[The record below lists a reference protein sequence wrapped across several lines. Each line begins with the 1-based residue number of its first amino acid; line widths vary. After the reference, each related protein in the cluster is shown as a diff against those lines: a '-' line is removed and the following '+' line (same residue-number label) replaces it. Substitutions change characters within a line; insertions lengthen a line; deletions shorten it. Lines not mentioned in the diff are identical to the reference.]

1 MTLYPAV
8 PVEDS
13 QLVATALQHH
23 LTLATRNIRYIAQ
36 TGVAYVDPF
45 RLRVRLPFEFRD
57 QLSQLQPS
65 PSTRVAS
72 AGSLQ
77 PRR

>member
-45 RLRVRLPFEFRD
+45 
-57 QLSQLQPS
+57 
-65 PSTRVAS
+65 
-72 AGSLQ
+72 
-77 PRR
+77 

>member
-23 LTLATRNIRYIAQ
+23 LTLATRDVRHLAQ
-36 TGVAYVDPF
+36 MGVAYVDPF
-45 RLRVRLPFEFRD
+45 
-57 QLSQLQPS
+57 
-65 PSTRVAS
+65 
-72 AGSLQ
+72 
-77 PRR
+77 